1 MLRKEASKTLESLLL
16 RLMAI
21 VAAST
26 PSESEESAEES
37 SDGSVDREAAMEMSP
52 EKYSPFHEVEETQN
66 ATVRKYIH
74 SEEEEEEEE
83 EKKEEKEEE
92 KKEEKE
98 AGEVDE
104 SKATKE
110 ESNKEEINK
119 EASDQAISAD
129 PSASRP
135 PTDPNQPLTE
145 PLTAPAEPLT
155 EPAEPLAEPLAEPS
169 EHPAEPLAEP
179 VNPSAPSTS
188 SVPLSA
194 SLPQSPRSPLPL
206 SASLTR
212 VSDSLSASPP
222 SPFLLQR
229 APIDLPPSNSNP
241 ISNPAARWLPVAL
254 CSVELLSQ
262 AISVPFSPSLSP
274 SQLPIFEPATAEDQR
289 RILFSLRPLR
299 KIITAFSALFRGR
312 SGLARILSRSTLAS
326 LVMLLYHQQADV
338 AIFSEAM
345 TIFSCVAS
353 KLWPFYKKELEL
365 FFEKVVFHMLGNIG
379 MYKRMDR
386 FLMERTL
393 LETLLGILEKPNA
406 LENLFRNYDCDVYSL
421 NITSILFSIV
431 DSPFLRLTARSA
443 RRSSS
448 ISRTCF
454 LTIAVSSRS
463 SARRASPHPSHSL
476 PALPTTPI
484 CSARFCCSSWT
495 VRSAR

>member
-1 MLRKEASKTLESLLL
+1 
-16 RLMAI
+16 MAI

-83 EKKEEKEEE
+83 

-98 AGEVDE
+98 AGEADE
-104 SKATKE
+104 SKETKE
-110 ESNKEEINK
+110 QSNK

-135 PTDPNQPLTE
+135 PTDPNQPL
-145 PLTAPAEPLT
+145 A
-155 EPAEPLAEPLAEPS
+155 EPAEPLVE
-169 EHPAEPLAEP
+169 PAEPLVEP

-212 VSDSLSASPP
+212 ASDSLSPSPP

-229 APIDLPPSNSNP
+229 APIDLPPSNSIS

-262 AISVPFSPSLSP
+262 AISVPFSLSLSLSAP
-274 SQLPIFEPATAEDQR
+274 HLRIRHRRGPATHSLQSATSPKDHHRLQR
-289 RILFSLRPLR
+289 ALPRPVRTRAHSL
-299 KIITAFSALFRGR
+299 ALHAGVARDAAVPPASGRG
-312 SGLARILSRSTLAS
+312 
-326 LVMLLYHQQADV
+326 D
-338 AIFSEAM
+338 
-345 TIFSCVAS
+345 
-353 KLWPFYKKELEL
+353 
-365 FFEKVVFHMLGNIG
+365 
-379 MYKRMDR
+379 
-386 FLMERTL
+386 
-393 LETLLGILEKPNA
+393 LLGSDDDFLVRRVETVAVLQERAGIVLREGRVSYAGQYRNVQTHGSIPDGTHAPRNA
-406 LENLFRNYDCDVYSL
+406 SRHSGEAQRARESL
-421 NITSILFSIV
+421 
-431 DSPFLRLTARSA
+431 PELRL
-443 RRSSS
+443 RR
-448 ISRTCF
+448 
-454 LTIAVSSRS
+454 LL
-463 SARRASPHPSHSL
+463 PQHHLHSL
-476 PALPTTPI
+476 LHRGLSVFAPH
-484 CSARFCCSSWT
+484 R
-495 VRSAR
+495 

>member
-37 SDGSVDREAAMEMSP
+37 SDGSVEREAAMEMSP

-74 SEEEEEEEE
+74 SEEEE
-83 EKKEEKEEE
+83 KEEE
-92 KKEEKE
+92 KKEEEKKQ
-98 AGEVDE
+98 AGEANE
-104 SKATKE
+104 SKETNEESNKE
-110 ESNKEEINK
+110 ESNKEESNKEQSNKEESNKEQSNKEEINK
-119 EASDQAISAD
+119 EASDQAISAA

-145 PLTAPAEPLT
+145 PAEPLV
-155 EPAEPLAEPLAEPS
+155 EPAEPLV
-169 EHPAEPLAEP
+169 EP

-212 VSDSLSASPP
+212 ASDSLSPSPP

-229 APIDLPPSNSNP
+229 APIDLPPSNSIS

-274 SQLPIFEPATAEDQR
+274 SQLPIFESATAEDQR

-463 SARRASPHPSHSL
+463 SARRASPRPNRSL

>member
-37 SDGSVDREAAMEMSP
+37 SDGSVDREAAMEMSL

-83 EKKEEKEEE
+83 EKKEEKE
-92 KKEEKE
+92 

-104 SKATKE
+104 SKETNEESNKE
-110 ESNKEEINK
+110 ESNKEQSNKEESNK

-145 PLTAPAEPLT
+145 PLT
-155 EPAEPLAEPLAEPS
+155 EPS

-212 VSDSLSASPP
+212 APDSLSASPP

-353 KLWPFYKKELEL
+353 KLWPLYKKELEL

>member
-74 SEEEEEEEE
+74 SEEEE
-83 EKKEEKEEE
+83 KEEE
-92 KKEEKE
+92 KKEEEKKE

-104 SKATKE
+104 SKETKE
-110 ESNKEEINK
+110 ESNKEESNKEESNK

-135 PTDPNQPLTE
+135 PTDPNQPL
-145 PLTAPAEPLT
+145 AEPV
-155 EPAEPLAEPLAEPS
+155 EPAEHPAEPS
-169 EHPAEPLAEP
+169 EHPAEPVA
-179 VNPSAPSTS
+179 S

-212 VSDSLSASPP
+212 ASDSLSASPP

-229 APIDLPPSNSNP
+229 APIDLPPSISNP

-463 SARRASPHPSHSL
+463 SARRASPRPNRSL

-495 VRSAR
+495 VRSAK

>member
-1 MLRKEASKTLESLLL
+1 MKRIIVRGMKDLDDDLILSVLSDKTDGSKRLGALRRFWDTTLSILGKIGYGLLITIGVILSVVLSLSAWVAPIALIVWLVIYFAFPGVLERNDKPEEEDLPIEERQAQAIGAVLQNMQPLDALTAVIKSGYPIVVTYDGVDRLAHPYRLGRNPKTGNVLL
-16 RLMAI
+16 R
-21 VAAST
+21 VW
-26 PSESEESAEES
+26 E
-37 SDGSVDREAAMEMSP
+37 
-52 EKYSPFHEVEETQN
+52 
-66 ATVRKYIH
+66 
-74 SEEEEEEEE
+74 
-83 EKKEEKEEE
+83 
-92 KKEEKE
+92 
-98 AGEVDE
+98 E
-104 SKATKE
+104 SKAG
-110 ESNKEEINK
+110 
-119 EASDQAISAD
+119 
-129 PSASRP
+129 
-135 PTDPNQPLTE
+135 QPIRGFRTY
-145 PLTAPAEPLT
+145 A
-155 EPAEPLAEPLAEPS
+155 
-169 EHPAEPLAEP
+169 
-179 VNPSAPSTS
+179 
-188 SVPLSA
+188 
-194 SLPQSPRSPLPL
+194 
-206 SASLTR
+206 
-212 VSDSLSASPP
+212 VSKIERATPIHG
-222 SPFLLQR
+222 R
-229 APIDLPPSNSNP
+229 APIDLPPSISNP

-463 SARRASPHPSHSL
+463 SARRASPRPNRSL
-476 PALPTTPI
+476 SALPTTPI

>member
-37 SDGSVDREAAMEMSP
+37 SDGSVEREAAMEMSP

-83 EKKEEKEEE
+83 EKKEEKE
-92 KKEEKE
+92 

-104 SKATKE
+104 SKETNE

-135 PTDPNQPLTE
+135 PTDPNQPL
-145 PLTAPAEPLT
+145 AEPV
-155 EPAEPLAEPLAEPS
+155 EPAEPA
-169 EHPAEPLAEP
+169 EHPAEPPAEP
-179 VNPSAPSTS
+179 VAS

-212 VSDSLSASPP
+212 APDSLSASPP